1 MLPPTMCS
9 PPLLARQVADR
20 ARALRL
26 EKNLSQAGL
35 AAAAGVS
42 LASLR
47 RFERSGA
54 IAFVS
59 LVRIAIVLD
68 AWEALATWFEP
79 TRLPTIDQVLAQP
92 RPRQRGRGN

>member
-1 MLPPTMCS
+1 MMCS
-9 PPLLARQVADR
+9 PVELARQVAFR

-26 EKNLSQAGL
+26 EQNLSQAGL
-35 AAAAGVS
+35 AAAAGLS

-47 RFERSGA
+47 RFERTGS

-68 AWEALATWFEP
+68 ALEPLTQWFEP
-79 TRLPTIDQVLAQP
+79 SRLPTIDEALAAA
-92 RPRQRGRGN
+92 RPRQRGRRR

>member
-1 MLPPTMCS
+1 M
-9 PPLLARQVADR
+9 LARAVAAR

-35 AAAAGVS
+35 ARAAGVS

-47 RFERSGA
+47 RFERTGA

-59 LVRIAIVLD
+59 LVRLAIVLD
-68 AWEALATWFEP
+68 ATEPLSTWFTP
-79 TRLPTIDQVLAQP
+79 SRLPTIDEALAES
-92 RPRQRGRGN
+92 RPRQRGRRR